1 MSETKLRLSE
11 ATKEAI
17 REYER
22 GNLDDVVARCTAI
35 LVIKPDDFEVLHL
48 LAVTLSRL
56 KRLEEALRFYDRA
69 IMLQPHHAEA
79 LNNRGMT
86 LHELKKANEALD
98 SYDRALSLAPNYVEA
113 LYNKGT
119 ALLALKEPAK
129 ALDCYERVLAA
140 RPNNAD
146 ALNNRGN
153 ALKEL
158 NRLDEALESYDRAIS
173 LRSDHAAA
181 LSNRGVVLH
190 KLKRMDEALKSFDR
204 ALTLQPNYVDA
215 LNNRGNALHE
225 SKRFGEALDN
235 FDNALKFRP
244 SYSVALNNRGMA
256 LQELKRLDEAL
267 DSYDHAL
274 KQRPDY
280 VEALYNRGIV
290 LQELGRSEE
299 ALESYDQALRL
310 RSDYVEA
317 LINSGNVLKGLNRL
331 KEALESYDRALKLRP
346 DDVNAH
352 WNKSLLL
359 LLIGRFTEGWKG
371 YEWRQKKSDTWTER
385 DFPGPEWQGDT
396 SPGTR
401 LLLYAEQGLGDTI
414 QFARFARMLAKRGL
428 VVSLEVQRPLKGLL
442 DGLEN
447 VTIFRRGENSP
458 PYKAHCPLM
467 SVPFV
472 LQMGLDDIR
481 AEAPPYLAARQDLV
495 ERWRTRLPT
504 NGLRVGITWQGDPK
518 GKADLG
524 RSIPARAFAPLARME
539 GVTLI
544 SLQKNDGVD
553 QLRDLPADMRIVSF
567 DDLDRGPDAFL
578 DTAAIMMNL
587 DLVITSD
594 TSIAHLAGALGRPV
608 WVALK
613 HVPDWRWMLER
624 SDSPWYPS
632 MRLFRQSRPNDW
644 DGVTSEMA
652 AAFVTWQG
660 TIEGGRSKET
670 LNRFTT

>member
-1 MSETKLRLSE
+1 MAEIALTVPHAMRQAINEFGGGNFEQAAALCRRILEVSGDHFE
-11 ATKEAI
+11 A
-17 REYER
+17 
-22 GNLDDVVARCTAI
+22 
-35 LVIKPDDFEVLHL
+35 LHL
-48 LAVTLSRL
+48 LAITLNQL
-56 KRLEEALRFYDRA
+56 NRLEEALDSFDRA
-69 IMLQPHHAEA
+69 LKVQPDHAQA
-79 LNNRGMT
+79 LNNRGIV
-86 LHELKKANEALD
+86 LEGLRRPAEALG
-98 SYDRALSLAPNYVEA
+98 SYDRALKL
-113 LYNKGT
+113 
-119 ALLALKEPAK
+119 
-129 ALDCYERVLAA
+129 
-140 RPNNAD
+140 RPD
-146 ALNNRGN
+146 YTEALNNRGN
-153 ALKEL
+153 ALQSL
-158 NRLDEALESYDRAIS
+158 GRLDEAIESY
-173 LRSDHAAA
+173 
-181 LSNRGVVLH
+181 G
-190 KLKRMDEALKSFDR
+190 R
-204 ALTLQPNYVDA
+204 ALTLRPSHIEALHNQSNALLKLNEIGRALEGYDRVLELRPDYAEALNNRGSALLEVNRLEEALENYDSALKIRPDYPEALNNRGNALVKLNRLEGALDNFNRALNLQPNYVDA
-215 LNNRGNALHE
+215 LNNRG
-225 SKRFGEALDN
+225 G
-235 FDNALKFRP
+235 
-244 SYSVALNNRGMA
+244 A
-256 LQELKRLDEAL
+256 LQQLRRLDEAL
-267 DSYDHAL
+267 DSFDHAL
-274 KQRPDY
+274 RLQPNNAKS
-280 VEALYNRGIV
+280 LYNRGIM
-290 LQELGRSEE
+290 LQELNRPRE
-299 ALESYDQALRL
+299 ALESYDH
-310 RSDYVEA
+310 S
-317 LINSGNVLKGLNRL
+317 I
-331 KEALESYDRALKLRP
+331 KLRP
-346 DDVNAH
+346 GDVGTQ
-352 WNKSLLL
+352 WNRGLLL
-359 LLIGRFTEGWKG
+359 LLMGMFAEGWKG
-371 YEWRQKKSDTWTER
+371 YEWRRKKSDIWTER
-385 DFPGPEWQGDT
+385 EFPDPEWQGDT

-504 NGLRVGITWQGDPK
+504 NGLRVGIAWQGDPK
-518 GKADLG
+518 GKIDLG

-578 DTAAIMMNL
+578 DTAAIMINL

-624 SDSPWYPS
+624 GNSPWYPS

-644 DGVTSEMA
+644 DGVTSQIATALM
-652 AAFVTWQG
+652 
-660 TIEGGRSKET
+660 T
-670 LNRFTT
+670 LAKQ

>member
-1 MSETKLRLSE
+1 MAEIALTVPHAMRQAINEFGGGNFEQAAALCRRILEVSGDHFE
-11 ATKEAI
+11 A
-17 REYER
+17 
-22 GNLDDVVARCTAI
+22 
-35 LVIKPDDFEVLHL
+35 LHL
-48 LAVTLSRL
+48 LAITLNQL
-56 KRLEEALRFYDRA
+56 NRLEEALDSFDRA
-69 IMLQPHHAEA
+69 LKVQPDHAQA
-79 LNNRGMT
+79 LNNRGIV
-86 LHELKKANEALD
+86 LEGLRRPAEALG
-98 SYDRALSLAPNYVEA
+98 SYDRALKL
-113 LYNKGT
+113 
-119 ALLALKEPAK
+119 
-129 ALDCYERVLAA
+129 
-140 RPNNAD
+140 RPD
-146 ALNNRGN
+146 YTEALNNRGN
-153 ALKEL
+153 ALQSL
-158 NRLDEALESYDRAIS
+158 GRLDEAIESY
-173 LRSDHAAA
+173 
-181 LSNRGVVLH
+181 G
-190 KLKRMDEALKSFDR
+190 R
-204 ALTLQPNYVDA
+204 ALTLRPSHIEALHNQSNALLKLNEIGRALEGYDRVLELRPDYAEALNNRGSALLEVNRLEEALENYDSALKIRPDYPEALNNRGNALVKLNRLEGALDNFNRALNLQPNYVDA
-215 LNNRGNALHE
+215 LNNRGH
-225 SKRFGEALDN
+225 
-235 FDNALKFRP
+235 
-244 SYSVALNNRGMA
+244 
-256 LQELKRLDEAL
+256 
-267 DSYDHAL
+267 
-274 KQRPDY
+274 
-280 VEALYNRGIV
+280 
-290 LQELGRSEE
+290 
-299 ALESYDQALRL
+299 
-310 RSDYVEA
+310 
-317 LINSGNVLKGLNRL
+317 
-331 KEALESYDRALKLRP
+331 
-346 DDVNAH
+346 
-352 WNKSLLL
+352 LLL
-359 LLIGRFTEGWKG
+359 LMGKFTEGWKS
-371 YEWRQKKSDTWTER
+371 YEWRRKKSDTWTER

-504 NGLRVGITWQGDPK
+504 DGLRVGIAWQVGPK
-518 GKADLG
+518 GKANLG
-524 RSIPARAFAPLARME
+524 RSIPVRAFAPLARME

-624 SDSPWYPS
+624 GDSPWYPS
-632 MRLFRQSRPNDW
+632 MRLFRQPRPDDW
-644 DGVTSEMA
+644 DGVM
-652 AAFVTWQG
+652 
-660 TIEGGRSKET
+660 SKMVKEFYI
-670 LNRFTT
+670 LPRC

>member
-1 MSETKLRLSE
+1 MAEIALTVPHAMRQAINEFGGGNFEQAAALCRRILEVSGDHFE
-11 ATKEAI
+11 A
-17 REYER
+17 
-22 GNLDDVVARCTAI
+22 
-35 LVIKPDDFEVLHL
+35 LHL
-48 LAVTLSRL
+48 LAITLNQL
-56 KRLEEALRFYDRA
+56 NRLEEALDSFDRA
-69 IMLQPHHAEA
+69 LKVQPDHAQA
-79 LNNRGMT
+79 LNNRGIV
-86 LHELKKANEALD
+86 LEGLRRPAEALG
-98 SYDRALSLAPNYVEA
+98 SYDRALKL
-113 LYNKGT
+113 
-119 ALLALKEPAK
+119 
-129 ALDCYERVLAA
+129 
-140 RPNNAD
+140 RPD
-146 ALNNRGN
+146 YTEALNNRGN
-153 ALKEL
+153 ALQSL
-158 NRLDEALESYDRAIS
+158 GRLDEAIESY
-173 LRSDHAAA
+173 
-181 LSNRGVVLH
+181 G
-190 KLKRMDEALKSFDR
+190 R
-204 ALTLQPNYVDA
+204 ALTLRPGHIEALHNQSNALLKLNEIGRALEGYDRVLELRPDYAEALNNRGSALLEVNRLEEALENYDSALKIRPDYPEALNNRGNALVKLNRLEGALDNFNRALNLQPNYVDA
-215 LNNRGNALHE
+215 LNNRGH
-225 SKRFGEALDN
+225 
-235 FDNALKFRP
+235 
-244 SYSVALNNRGMA
+244 
-256 LQELKRLDEAL
+256 
-267 DSYDHAL
+267 
-274 KQRPDY
+274 
-280 VEALYNRGIV
+280 
-290 LQELGRSEE
+290 
-299 ALESYDQALRL
+299 
-310 RSDYVEA
+310 
-317 LINSGNVLKGLNRL
+317 
-331 KEALESYDRALKLRP
+331 
-346 DDVNAH
+346 
-352 WNKSLLL
+352 LLL
-359 LLIGRFTEGWKG
+359 LMGKFSEGWKS
-371 YEWRQKKSDTWTER
+371 YEWRRKKSDTWTER

-504 NGLRVGITWQGDPK
+504 DGLRVGVAWQGDPRR
-518 GKADLG
+518 KADLG

-632 MRLFRQSRPNDW
+632 MRLFRQSRPDDW
-644 DGVTSEMA
+644 INVVSEMA
-652 AAFVTWQG
+652 
-660 TIEGGRSKET
+660 IELASLASHGGR
-670 LNRFTT
+670 